1 MGKFHDFDRKEIDV
15 VVVGELNVDIILN
28 EIESLPVI
36 GKEIMAGSMSV
47 TLGSSSAIFA
57 SNLSAM
63 GPQVAFI
70 GKIGKDNFA
79 DVVLTSLEGKNV
91 DTSHI
96 IKSDSLSTGATIV
109 LNFDQDRA
117 NVTYPGAMNDL
128 KLEDIDFKFLARAR
142 HMHFANCFMQP
153 GIRNDLT
160 ALFRHA
166 KELGLT
172 TSLDTQWD
180 PEEKWELPLKELLP
194 YVDIFLPNIAEFKFL
209 SGTNT
214 VEEGINKLKHFAHY
228 IIIKNGSEGAL
239 GWDGDDLIVQ
249 PAFNNNQVIDCVG
262 AGDSFD
268 AGFIKDFILN
278 LPIRKCLETGALTGA
293 VNTTRAGGTG
303 AFESLKIIREIALER
318 FNFNF

>member
-1 MGKFHDFDRKEIDV
+1 MNVTHKKIDV
-15 VVVGELNVDIILN
+15 IVVGELNVDIILN

-36 GKEIMAGSMSV
+36 GKEIMANSMSV

-57 SNLSAM
+57 SNLSSL
-63 GPQVAFI
+63 GSRVAFI

-79 DVVLTSLEGKNV
+79 QVVLTSLEGKNV

-96 IKSDSLSTGATIV
+96 IRSESLSTGATVV
-109 LNFDQDRA
+109 LNYDQDRA

-128 KLEDIDFKFLARAR
+128 KLEDIDFEFLSSAR

-153 GIRNDLT
+153 GIRHDLT

-180 PEEKWELPLKELLP
+180 PVEKWELPLEELLP
-194 YVDIFLPNIAEFKFL
+194 FVDIFLPNIEEFKFL
-209 SGTNT
+209 SQSSS

-239 GWDGDDLIVQ
+239 GWDGKELIMQ
-249 PAFNNNQVIDCVG
+249 PAFKNEKVIDCVG

-268 AGFIKDFILN
+268 AGFIKDFIQN
-278 LPIRKCLETGALTGA
+278 LPISKCLETGALAGA
-293 VNTTRAGGTG
+293 INTTRAGGTG
-303 AFESLKIIREIALER
+303 AFENLNTIREIALER
-318 FNFNF
+318 FNHKF